1 MTVVMIERGDAFGR
15 STGYEG
21 QYLKAFDFEAHDGV
35 GLIDMT
41 PDIQQA
47 MKFADLAQAIAFR
60 GRSPICAPTRPDGR
74 PNRPLTATTWEFKT
88 I

>member
-1 MTVVMIERGDAFGR
+1 MAVVMILRGTALGQP
-15 STGYEG
+15 TGFDG
-21 QYLKAFDFEAHDGV
+21 QYLKAFDFEAHDGQ

-47 MKFADLAQAIAFR
+47 IQFADLAEAMIFCR
-60 GRSPICAPTRPDGR
+60 RSPQCRPLRDDGR
-74 PNRPLTATTWEFKT
+74 PNRPLTSTTWEFKT